1 MGKRALV
8 LLSGGM
14 DSTTCLA
21 IARAEGV
28 SCYSL
33 SFDYGQRHRI
43 ELEMAAYQARVQG
56 VERHLEVFVDLA
68 KIGGSALTA
77 ALEVPKLEPTQGI
90 PITYVPGRNVIF
102 LSIALAWAEVLEVQ
116 DLYIGAN
123 QVDFSGYPDCR
134 DSFLRAFEQM
144 ANLATRAGTQGDS
157 FRIQAPLLNW
167 SKAEIIQ
174 KGLALG
180 VDYRYTHTCYDPPRP
195 AVSCGLCP
203 SCRLRLKG
211 FEAIGAQDP
220 LEYLT

>member
-1 MGKRALV
+1 MEKRALV

-21 IARAEGV
+21 IARAEGF
-28 SCYSL
+28 SCCSL
-33 SFDYGQRHRI
+33 AFDYGQRHRI

-56 VERHLEVFVDLA
+56 AQRHLEVFVDLA

-77 ALEVPKLEPTQGI
+77 AIDVPKEEPTQGV
-90 PITYVPGRNVIF
+90 PVTYVPGRNVVF
-102 LSIALAWAEVLEVQ
+102 LSLALSWAEVLGVQ

-123 QVDFSGYPDCR
+123 EVDFSGYPDCR
-134 DSFLRAFEQM
+134 QPFLEAFERM
-144 ANLATRAGTQGDS
+144 ANLATRAGTEGRP
-157 FRIQAPLLNW
+157 FRIQAPLLHQ

-174 KGLALG
+174 KGLSLG

-195 AVSCGLCP
+195 AVSCGQCP

-211 FEAIGAQDP
+211 FAEIGARDP
-220 LEYLT
+220 LEYAL